1 MRWISDLEQTITGSF
16 GTLTLS
22 LALVVL
28 AVLHAGPVLAQSDYP
43 ARPLRMIIGFPPGG
57 STDIIGRIVAQRLGD
72 RLGQKVVVENR
83 SGAGG
88 TIGADA
94 AAKAPPD
101 GYTLT
106 IGTTSTHAVAPGVY
120 TRLAYDPVKAFVP
133 ISLVAVTPYLFVVHP
148 KVNAQNLR
156 EFVALARREPGKM
169 NFASAGNGS
178 TTHLAME
185 MLKGA
190 AGIDLVHVPYKGNAE
205 ADLAVVA
212 NEVQVLFGSMPA
224 LLQNAR
230 AGKLRALAVG
240 TAARSPALPD
250 VPTVAE
256 SGYPGFEAALW
267 LGVFAPAGTPRP
279 IIERLS
285 RELTSIVATEEF
297 KAQMEKNGAEPQAN
311 TPEQFAALV
320 RAEVDRYGKVVKALG
335 LRLD

>member
-1 MRWISDLEQTITGSF
+1 
-16 GTLTLS
+16 
-22 LALVVL
+22 
-28 AVLHAGPVLAQSDYP
+28 
-43 ARPLRMIIGFPPGG
+43 
-57 STDIIGRIVAQRLGD
+57 
-72 RLGQKVVVENR
+72 
-83 SGAGG
+83 
-88 TIGADA
+88 
-94 AAKAPPD
+94 
-101 GYTLT
+101 
-106 IGTTSTHAVAPGVY
+106 
-120 TRLAYDPVKAFVP
+120 VKAFVP

>member
-1 MRWISDLEQTITGSF
+1 MTGSF
-16 GTLTLS
+16 AT
-22 LALVVL
+22 LALGLVL
-28 AVLHAGPVLAQSDYP
+28 VPLVVLHAGPVLAQSDYP

-133 ISLVAVTPYLFVVHP
+133 ISLVAVTPYLLVVHP

-156 EFVALARREPGKM
+156 EFAALARREPGKM

-212 NEVQVLFGSMPA
+212 NEVQALFGSMPA

-240 TAARSPALPD
+240 TAARSPALPE

-279 IIERLS
+279 VVERLS
-285 RELTSIVATEEF
+285 RELISIVATEEF